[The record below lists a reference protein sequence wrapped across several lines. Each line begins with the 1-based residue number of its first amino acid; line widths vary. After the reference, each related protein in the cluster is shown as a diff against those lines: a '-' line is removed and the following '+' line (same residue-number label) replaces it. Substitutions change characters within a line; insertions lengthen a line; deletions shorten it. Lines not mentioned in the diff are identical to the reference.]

1 MKTVANYSYFVMI
14 VLRKR
19 LHKISDGMQKERMTM
34 NKTWWKEAVA
44 YQIYPRSFMDSNGD
58 GIGDLQGIIAKL
70 DYLKDLGID
79 VIWICPMY
87 KSPNDDNGYDIS
99 DYQDIMD
106 EFGTMED
113 FDALLDEVHKRDMK
127 LIIDLVINHTS
138 DEHPWFVESRSSK
151 DNPKRD
157 WYIWHDGKDG
167 AEPNNWESIFN
178 GSAWEYDEVTGQY
191 YLHLFS
197 RKQPDL
203 NWENKEVREV
213 LYDTVNWWL
222 DKGIDGFRVDAISH
236 IKKEDGFKDMPN
248 PKELKYVPSFDK
260 HMNVD
265 GIQPLLEELKENTFS
280 KYDIMTVGEANGVKI
295 EDAELWVG
303 EEQGKFNM
311 VFQFEHLSLWDAE
324 KKKDLDVVGLKKVLT
339 KWQKGLENKG
349 WNALYIENHDKPRIV
364 STWGDDK
371 QYWRESATALGAMY
385 FFMHGTPFIYQG
397 QEIGM
402 TNVQFPNI
410 EDYDDVAIKNLY
422 REKIAEGVSH
432 QDMMEIIWASCR
444 DNSRTPMQW
453 NDEVNA
459 GFTTGTTWFGMNPNY
474 KEINVEKQKNEENS
488 IFNFYKKMIALKKEH
503 DVLNYGTY
511 DLLLED
517 DPQIY
522 AYTRT
527 LNDEKIIVISNI
539 SKEEAV
545 YNEDS
550 FALERKRLL
559 LNNYEVAE
567 HEQVN
572 SITLK
577 PYETRV
583 YRIS

>member
-1 MKTVANYSYFVMI
+1 
-14 VLRKR
+14 
-19 LHKISDGMQKERMTM
+19 M

-106 EFGTMED
+106 EFGTMAD

-138 DEHPWFVESRSSK
+138 DEHPWFIESRSSK
-151 DNPKRD
+151 DNRSV
-157 WYIWHDGKDG
+157 IGIFGMMVKDG

-178 GSAWEYDEVTGQY
+178 GSAWEYDEETEQY

-236 IKKEDGFKDMPN
+236 IKKEEGLKDMPN

-260 HMNVD
+260 HMNVK
-265 GIQPLLEELKENTFS
+265 GIQPLLEELKENTLS

-324 KKKDLDVVGLKKVLT
+324 KKKDLDVVGLKK
-339 KWQKGLENKG
+339 
-349 WNALYIENHDKPRIV
+349 Y
-364 STWGDDK
+364 
-371 QYWRESATALGAMY
+371 
-385 FFMHGTPFIYQG
+385 
-397 QEIGM
+397 
-402 TNVQFPNI
+402 
-410 EDYDDVAIKNLY
+410 
-422 REKIAEGVSH
+422 
-432 QDMMEIIWASCR
+432 
-444 DNSRTPMQW
+444 
-453 NDEVNA
+453 
-459 GFTTGTTWFGMNPNY
+459 
-474 KEINVEKQKNEENS
+474 
-488 IFNFYKKMIALKKEH
+488 
-503 DVLNYGTY
+503 
-511 DLLLED
+511 
-517 DPQIY
+517 
-522 AYTRT
+522 
-527 LNDEKIIVISNI
+527 
-539 SKEEAV
+539 
-545 YNEDS
+545 
-550 FALERKRLL
+550 
-559 LNNYEVAE
+559 
-567 HEQVN
+567 
-572 SITLK
+572 
-577 PYETRV
+577 
-583 YRIS
+583 

>member
-1 MKTVANYSYFVMI
+1 MK
-14 VLRKR
+14 
-19 LHKISDGMQKERMTM
+19 
-34 NKTWWKEAVA
+34 KTWWKEAVA

-138 DEHPWFVESRSSK
+138 DEHPWFIESRSSK

-303 EEQGKFNM
+303 EEKGKFNM

-371 QYWRESATALGAMY
+371 QYWRESATVLGAMY

-453 NDEVNA
+453 NDEMNA
-459 GFTTGTTWFGMNPNY
+459 GFTTGASWFGMNPNY

-527 LNDEKIIVISNI
+527 LNDEKIVVISNI
-539 SKEEAV
+539 SKEVAV
-545 YNEDS
+545 YNEGS

-559 LNNYEVAE
+559 LNNYKVAE
-567 HEQVN
+567 NEQVT

>member
-1 MKTVANYSYFVMI
+1 
-14 VLRKR
+14 
-19 LHKISDGMQKERMTM
+19 M

-58 GIGDLQGIIAKL
+58 GIGDLQGIISKL

-106 EFGTMED
+106 EFGTMAD
-113 FDALLDEVHKRDMK
+113 FDELLAEVHKRDMK

-138 DEHPWFVESRSSK
+138 DEHPWFIESRSSK

-157 WYIWHDGKDG
+157 WYIWQDGKDG
-167 AEPNNWESIFN
+167 KEPNNWESIFN
-178 GSAWEYDEVTGQY
+178 GSAWEYDEETDQY

-203 NWENKEVREV
+203 NWKNEEVREA
-213 LYDTVNWWL
+213 LYSTVNWWL

-236 IKKEDGFKDMPN
+236 IKKEEGFKDMPN
-248 PKELKYVPSFDK
+248 PKGLKYVPSFDK
-260 HMNVD
+260 HMNVN
-265 GIQPLLEELKENTFS
+265 GIQPLLEELKANTFA

-324 KKKDLDVVGLKKVLT
+324 KKKELDVVGLKKVLT

-364 STWGDDK
+364 STWGDDT

-385 FFMHGTPFIYQG
+385 FFMQGTPFIYQG

-402 TNVQFPNI
+402 TNVQFPHI

-422 REKIAEGVSH
+422 RQKIEEGTPH
-432 QDMMEIIWASCR
+432 QEIMEIIWASCR

-453 NDEVNA
+453 SNEENA
-459 GFTTGTTWFGMNPNY
+459 GFTTGTPWFGMNSNY
-474 KEINVEKQKNEENS
+474 KEINVAVQQIDSNS
-488 IFNFYKKMIALKKEH
+488 ILNFYKKMIALKKEH
-503 DVLNYGTY
+503 DVFTYGTY

-517 DPQIY
+517 HPQVY

-527 LNDEKIIVISNI
+527 LHDEKVVVISNL
-539 SKEEAV
+539 SKSEAV
-545 YNEDS
+545 YDETA
-550 FALERKRLL
+550 FKLERNRLL
-559 LNNYEVAE
+559 LNNYEVEE
-567 HEQVN
+567 HDVVTT
-572 SITLK
+572 ITLK
-577 PYETRV
+577 PYETRI
-583 YRIS
+583 YHIY